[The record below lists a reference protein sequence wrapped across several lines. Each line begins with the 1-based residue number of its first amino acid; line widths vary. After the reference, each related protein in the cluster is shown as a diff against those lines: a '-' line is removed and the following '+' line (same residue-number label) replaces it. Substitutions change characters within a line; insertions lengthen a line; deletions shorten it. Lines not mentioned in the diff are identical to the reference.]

1 MQTGTVA
8 AGRSGVGQTIDELDL
23 GALGRAIWRRK
34 RLIIGLTL
42 LAAAIA
48 FAAVNYVTPRYKS
61 EARVLI
67 ETRDNI
73 FLRPEADRTTERAA
87 TVDQEAVTS
96 QVQLILSRGL
106 ALDVIRKLK
115 LGDKPEFDPV
125 LRGPS
130 PISTVLALTGI
141 IKDPMSQTP
150 EERVLKSYMDRLVAF
165 QVDKS
170 RVIAIEF
177 ESQDPEL
184 AAQIVNAIA
193 DGYLVLQQT
202 ARLDQTRD
210 ASETLS
216 KQIEKLRVSVADA
229 EAKVEQYR
237 SNTNLLIGTNNTTL
251 SSQQLGDVNAQVASA
266 RALKADAESKARMI
280 RTAMKRGAV
289 TEISDVMNSD
299 LLRRLSEQQVT
310 LRAQLAEQSSTL
322 MDQHP
327 RIKEL
332 RAQIANLSGQIRSEA
347 ERLALAFENDAS
359 QATDRLQSLSAM
371 LDQLKKQTAS
381 TYEQDVKLRALE
393 RDAKSLR
400 DLLESLLSKYREAS
414 ARDNIG
420 ASSPEARIISRGIVS
435 NTPSWPKKV
444 PTVLIASLGMFTL
457 VVGFIL
463 TGQLMGG
470 PLPASAA
477 VAPPVTRT
485 VEPVAPP
492 VVAPPVVATAAAM
505 REPPKPPVTAAPPLA
520 PVPPAAAPAPSTSS
534 ANSLVAK
541 LRAKLAPGAA
551 AATVPPAAAVANP
564 ARVAE
569 PESAAPPSAARQP
582 EPGPAAAPATATM
595 GVPTEAIEGLAAAL
609 GTAGDSG
616 RRVAVVGARRNM
628 GTTLA
633 AISLARALAKQGR
646 AVLVD
651 LALESPNLS
660 VIASDANAPGLSELV
675 QGSVSFGQIITR
687 DRYSR
692 VHLITVGHGDV
703 SGSAILSSQRLAI
716 TLEALARSYDYVVLD
731 AGALPAIAPEKFA
744 RLAPRAILV
753 ADDIDGPATESAR
766 ERLLSAGFP
775 NVSVL
780 ASAPDGPEFNTG
792 RSRAAA

>member
-1 MQTGTVA
+1 MQTGTGSTGRGGVA
-8 AGRSGVGQTIDELDL
+8 QAIDELDL

-48 FAAVNYVTPRYKS
+48 FAAVNVVAPRYKS

-73 FLRPEADRTTERAA
+73 FLRPEADRTTERST

-130 PISTVLALTGI
+130 TIRTVLGI
-141 IKDPMSQTP
+141 VGLVKDPMSQTP

-184 AAQIVNAIA
+184 AAQIVNTIA
-193 DGYLVLQQT
+193 DGFVVLQQT
-202 ARLDQTRD
+202 ARQEQTRE
-210 ASETLS
+210 AALVLLRE
-216 KQIEKLRVSVADA
+216 IEKLRQSVADA
-229 EAKVEQYR
+229 ESKVEQYR
-237 SNTNLLIGTNNTTL
+237 ATTNLMIGTNNTTL

-266 RALKADAESKARMI
+266 RAQKSDAESKARII
-280 RTAMKRGAV
+280 RDALKRGAA
-289 TEISDVMNSD
+289 TEVSDVMNSE

-322 MDQHP
+322 LDQHP

-347 ERLALAFENDAS
+347 ERLAIAFENDAKG
-359 QATDRLQSLSAM
+359 AADRLQSLSAM
-371 LDQLKKQTAS
+371 LDQLKKQAGS
-381 TYEQDVKLRALE
+381 SNEQDAKLRALDRE
-393 RDAKSLR
+393 AKSQR
-400 DLLESLLSKYREAS
+400 DLLESYLAKYREAT

-420 ASSPEARIISRGIVS
+420 ASSPDARIISRGIVS
-435 NTPSWPKKV
+435 NTPSWPKKL

-457 VVGFIL
+457 AVGFIL
-463 TGQLMGG
+463 TGQLMSG
-470 PLPASAA
+470 PLPAPASAPATLPNAPA
-477 VAPPVTRT
+477 VQP
-485 VEPVAPP
+485 
-492 VVAPPVVATAAAM
+492 
-505 REPPKPPVTAAPPLA
+505 
-520 PVPPAAAPAPSTSS
+520 APAPATPAARAFEPAATERAAMPPPLIKPAASS
-534 ANSLVAK
+534 SSGSAGNSLVAK
-541 LRAKLAPGAA
+541 LRARFSRG
-551 AATVPPAAAVANP
+551 TVA
-564 ARVAE
+564 
-569 PESAAPPSAARQP
+569 SAA
-582 EPGPAAAPATATM
+582 PAAAPPAERIAATLANRPAASAPSDAPARQSEPRPSPAVARAAPVT
-595 GVPTEAIEGLAAAL
+595 GVPSDAIEGLAAAL

-616 RRVAVVGARRNM
+616 RRVAVVGARRHM

-660 VIASDANAPGLSELV
+660 VIASDVNAPGLSELV

-703 SGSAILSSQRLAI
+703 SSSAILSSQRLAI
-716 TLEALARSYDYVVLD
+716 TLEALSRSYDYVVLD
-731 AGALPAIAPEKFA
+731 VGALPGIAPEKFA
-744 RLAPRAILV
+744 KLAPRAVLV
-753 ADDIDGPATESAR
+753 ADDVDGPATESAR

-780 ASAPDGPEFNTG
+780 ASSPDGPEYDAG
-792 RSRAAA
+792 KRAAA

>member
-1 MQTGTVA
+1 MQTGTVS

-130 PISTVLALTGI
+130 PIHSVLALTGI

-322 MDQHP
+322 LDQHP

-477 VAPPVTRT
+477 VART

-505 REPPKPPVTAAPPLA
+505 REPPKPPVTAAPPIA

-569 PESAAPPSAARQP
+569 PESAPPSAARQP
-582 EPGPAAAPATATM
+582 EPGPAAAPATAAM

-731 AGALPAIAPEKFA
+731 AGALPAIAPEQFA

>member
-1 MQTGTVA
+1 MQTGTGP
-8 AGRSGVGQTIDELDL
+8 AGRAGVAQTIDELDL

-34 RLIIGLTL
+34 RLVIGLTL

-48 FAAVNYVTPRYKS
+48 FAAVNYVAPRYKS

-67 ETRDNI
+67 ETRENI
-73 FLRPEADRTTERAA
+73 FLRPEADRSTERAA

-115 LGDKPEFDPV
+115 LGEKPEFDPV

-130 PISTVLALTGI
+130 VIRTVLAMTGLV
-141 IKDPMSQTP
+141 KDPMSQTP

-184 AAQIVNAIA
+184 AAQVVNSIA
-193 DGYLVLQQT
+193 DGFVVLQQT
-202 ARLDQTRD
+202 ARQEQARD
-210 ASETLS
+210 AAVVLLKE
-216 KQIEKLRVSVADA
+216 IEKLRQSVADA
-229 EAKVEQYR
+229 ESKVELYR
-237 SNTNLLIGTNNTTL
+237 ATTNLMIGTNNTTL

-266 RALKADAESKARMI
+266 RAQKSDAESKARII
-280 RTAMKRGAV
+280 REALKRGAA
-289 TEISDVMNSD
+289 TEVSDVMNSEI
-299 LLRRLSEQQVT
+299 LRRLSEQLVT

-322 MDQHP
+322 LDQHP

-332 RAQIANLSGQIRSEA
+332 RAQIADLSRQIRSEA
-347 ERLALAFENDAS
+347 ERLAIAFENDAKG
-359 QATDRLQSLSAM
+359 AADRLQSLSTM
-371 LDQLKKQTAS
+371 LDQLKKQAGS
-381 TYEQDVKLRALE
+381 SNEQDVKLRALE
-393 RDAKSLR
+393 REAKSQR
-400 DLLESLLSKYREAS
+400 DLLESYLAKYREAT

-457 VVGFIL
+457 AVGFIL
-463 TGQLMGG
+463 TGQLMSG
-470 PLPASAA
+470 PMPASAYA
-477 VAPPVTRT
+477 
-485 VEPVAPP
+485 PVARASEP
-492 VVAPPVVATAAAM
+492 AA
-505 REPPKPPVTAAPPLA
+505 
-520 PVPPAAAPAPSTSS
+520 PAAAPPPAATSHVAAPAAATREPPLP
-534 ANSLVAK
+534 AAA
-541 LRAKLAPGAA
+541 RQAA
-551 AATVPPAAAVANP
+551 AALPVAAPPAARSEAA
-564 ARVAE
+564 A
-569 PESAAPPSAARQP
+569 SA
-582 EPGPAAAPATATM
+582 PAATPAASGRSWRDVLFPAGKRKAPAMAAAAGRQSEPQPSVVPPRNVTVA
-595 GVPTEAIEGLAAAL
+595 GVPADAIEGLAAAL

-646 AVLVD
+646 TVLVD

-660 VIASDANAPGLSELV
+660 VIASDANPPGLSELV

-692 VHLITVGHGDV
+692 VHLITVGSGDV
-703 SGSAILSSQRLAI
+703 GSEAILSSPRLAI
-716 TLEALARSYDYVVLD
+716 TLEALSRSYDYVVLD
-731 AGALPAIAPEKFA
+731 VGALSQIAPEKFA
-744 RLAPRAILV
+744 KLAPRAILV

-780 ASAPDGPEFNTG
+780 ASTPDGPEFNTG
-792 RSRAAA
+792 GRQAAA